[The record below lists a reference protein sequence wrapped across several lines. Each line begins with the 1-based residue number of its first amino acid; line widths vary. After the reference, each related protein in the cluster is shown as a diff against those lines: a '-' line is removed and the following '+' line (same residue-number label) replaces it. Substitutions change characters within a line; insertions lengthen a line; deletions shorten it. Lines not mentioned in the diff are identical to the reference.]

1 MILNELQDLPV
12 KGFSKLDHNNFAQMF
27 HDSYLMPETPAD
39 SYRLAGEKMRKLVLV
54 SLTILMLCCAAAS
67 QQPTPTPGSLTF
79 YYDYKVVPGKEED
92 FMNLVKTVGAPVRD
106 KLLADGVVQAWGV
119 ETPVL
124 RSPGGTTHLIWFSV
138 ANWAG
143 VEKVLNGMEAQ
154 LAKLAAEDAKAADA
168 ARAARQ
174 KPALSTAERTREIFD
189 MSKTRDW
196 LTRDLV
202 SGFGPNPAAGVLP
215 FTRYNFVKV
224 KPGKGGDYRRAWE
237 KYNKPVYDKLVADGV
252 VLAYGLAAEEV
263 KTDGDFTH
271 FIWVATANMG
281 AADKIGPAFTADRA
295 RRSEEE
301 RNAITEQFLSST
313 EPDKA
318 RSIVTRSRIFKL
330 PAPK

>member
-1 MILNELQDLPV
+1 
-12 KGFSKLDHNNFAQMF
+12 
-27 HDSYLMPETPAD
+27 
-39 SYRLAGEKMRKLVLV
+39 MRKLILV
-54 SLTILMLCCAAAS
+54 SLTILLLCCAARDQQA
-67 QQPTPTPGSLTF
+67 QQAQPTPQPLTF
-79 YYDYKVVPGKEED
+79 YYDYTVFPGKEED
-92 FMNLVKTVGAPVRD
+92 LMNLVKTVGALVRD
-106 KLLADGVVQAWGV
+106 KLMADGVVLAWGV
-119 ETPVL
+119 ETPIL
-124 RSPGGTTHLIWFSV
+124 RHPGGTTHLIWFSV

-143 VEKVLNGMEAQ
+143 VEKVLDGMEAQ
-154 LAKLAAEDAKAADA
+154 LAKLAAEEAKAAEE
-168 ARAARQ
+168 ARRKKR
-174 KPALSTAERTREIFD
+174 KPAMTTAERTREVFD

-202 SGFGPNPAAGVLP
+202 SGYGPPPAAGVLP

-271 FIWVATANMG
+271 FVWVGTANMA
-281 AADKIGPAFTADRA
+281 AADKIGPVFAADRA

-301 RNAITEQFLSST
+301 RNAISDLFLSLT
-313 EPDKA
+313 EPDKS

-330 PAPK
+330 SAPK